1 MSIAEAT
8 YRETPP
14 DGPSLDESDEQ
25 WDLVI
30 QPKRHLLDI
39 NFKEI
44 WDYRDLLSMFVKRDI
59 VTVYKQTILG
69 PIWFF
74 VQPIMTMLVYVVV
87 FGNIAKISTDSI
99 PAPLFYLSGITLW
112 NYFSECFNKTSTTFV
127 SNAGIFG
134 KVYFPRLIVPLS
146 VVISNLIKFFIQ
158 FALFLAVWAWYLV
171 TSDAIHPNGWILAT
185 AYCLLLMAGMGL
197 GFGIIFSSLTTKY
210 RDLTFLISFGV
221 QLAMYATP
229 IIYPMSTLS
238 EKYQQILWWNPI
250 AHLIEVFKHGFLG
263 AGAASVSG
271 LAYATIFTL
280 VTLFVGIIIFNRTEQ
295 TFMDTV

>member
-1 MSIAEAT
+1 MTVTAPP
-8 YRETPP
+8 ETSQLLEQP
-14 DGPSLDESDEQ
+14 DES
-25 WDLVI
+25 WDLII
-30 QPKRHLLDI
+30 QPKRHLLDV
-39 NFKEI
+39 NLKEL
-44 WDYRDLLSMFVKRDI
+44 WDYRDLLYMFVKRDI

-87 FGNIAKISTDSI
+87 FGNIAKISTDGI

-112 NYFSECFNKTSTTFV
+112 NYFADSFNKTSTTFV
-127 SNAGIFG
+127 ANANIFG

-146 VVISNLIKFFIQ
+146 VVISNLIKFLIQ
-158 FALFLAVWAWYLV
+158 LGLFLTIWTWYLSTTDV
-171 TSDAIHPNGWILAT
+171 LNPNIWILST
-185 AYCLLLMAGMGL
+185 IYCLVLMAGLGL

-210 RDLTFLISFGV
+210 RDLTFLITFGV

-238 EKYQQILWWNPI
+238 EKYQRVLWWNPI
-250 AHLIEVFKHGFLG
+250 SHIIEAFKYGFLG
-263 AGAASVSG
+263 AGEASISG
-271 LAYATIFTL
+271 LTYATIFTIT
-280 VTLFVGIIIFNRTEQ
+280 TLTFGVIIFNRTEQ